1 MLLDTLWTWL
11 TLILYGTTD
20 GGDVGLMAGGSGFPP
35 PEN

>member
-11 TLILYGTTD
+11 TLILYGTAD
-20 GGDVGLMAGGSGFPP
+20 GGDVGLMAGGSSFPP